1 MNYRS
6 YPRSSE
12 ASSHQNR
19 FMRENSSFST
29 EVKIPS
35 TKKENIIVHNGQ
47 EYDRSVLE
55 SLMRTFPII
64 SKEDNPLVANVV
76 VSDEVPR
83 YVPTG
88 KGYSNNV
95 WDLVL
100 VDSNLKPV
108 LAPVD
113 VTESNVFHRVALVSK
128 HSFKR
133 AQAKV

>member
-12 ASSHQNR
+12 AAGYLGRST
-19 FMRENSSFST
+19 RENNSFST
-29 EVKIPS
+29 EVKISP

-47 EYDRSVLE
+47 EYDRSILE

-64 SKEDNPLVANVV
+64 TKEDNPLVAKVV
-76 VSDEVPR
+76 VGDDVPR

-108 LAPVD
+108 PAPVD
-113 VTESNVFHRVALVSK
+113 VTESNVFQRVALVSK

-133 AQAKV
+133 AQAKT

>member
-12 ASSHQNR
+12 AAGHQGR
-19 FMRENSSFST
+19 FMRENNSFST

-35 TKKENIIVHNGQ
+35 TKKENIIVHSGQ
-47 EYDRSVLE
+47 EYDRSILE

-64 SKEDNPLVANVV
+64 TKEDNPLVAKVV
-76 VSDEVPR
+76 VGDDVPR
-83 YVPTG
+83 YVPIA

-113 VTESNVFHRVALVSK
+113 VNESNVFQRVALVSK

-133 AQAKV
+133 AQAKA